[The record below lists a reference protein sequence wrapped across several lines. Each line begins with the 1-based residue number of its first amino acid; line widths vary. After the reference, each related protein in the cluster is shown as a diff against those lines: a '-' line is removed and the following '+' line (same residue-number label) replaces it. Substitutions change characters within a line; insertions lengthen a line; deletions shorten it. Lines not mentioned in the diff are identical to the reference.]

1 MGPSRS
7 RRVRFPGAAGALA
20 LALLLT
26 AGTVLGEEPVN
37 DAILERFEAMVRY
50 NLDNPHVLASR
61 VIDSLMVQL
70 EGKPVG
76 ERIAF
81 WAEVFLRDGRA
92 RYLFGLEEG
101 GYVSEGRLCDD
112 FRTDCVLFLYRTTE
126 LGRSTSAREAVQFAF
141 GTRFYGASVEEAIEP
156 DGRVRYDHAAHL
168 DHSEDILRSGIWG
181 RDVTA
186 TVGPLESD
194 PGNAR
199 FPADTLKFVRTDRIN
214 SRALQSGDLIFF
226 LLDEKQAKGAEYR
239 AQGTL
244 IHHIGIAVR
253 SGDQVDLI
261 HAARAPLAGIY
272 EGQKIERVP
281 LRTYLEKVD
290 SFKGILVSRIE
301 EF

>member
-1 MGPSRS
+1 MHASWGRQ
-7 RRVRFPGAAGALA
+7 VRIAAAGALA
-20 LALLLT
+20 VGLFVT
-26 AGTVLGEEPVN
+26 AGAVLGEEPVG
-37 DAILERFEAMVRY
+37 DAILERFESMVRY
-50 NLDNPHVLASR
+50 NLDNPHVLPSR
-61 VIDSLMVQL
+61 AIDSLMVQI

-81 WAEVFLRDGRA
+81 WAETFHRDGRA

-101 GYVSEGRLCDD
+101 GYVREGRLCDD

-141 GTRFYGASVEEAIEP
+141 GTRFYGASVEEAIDP

-168 DHSEDILRSGIWG
+168 DHSEDIVRSGIWG
-181 RDVTA
+181 RDVTSSI
-186 TVGPLESD
+186 GPVESD
-194 PGNAR
+194 PGNDR
-199 FPADTLKFVRTDRIN
+199 FPADTLKFVPVDRIDYG
-214 SRALQSGDLIFF
+214 ALADGDLIFF
-226 LLDEKQAKGAEYR
+226 LLDEKQPKGAEYR

-261 HAARAPLAGIY
+261 HAARAPLTGIY
-272 EGQKIERVP
+272 EGQKIERIP
-281 LRTYLEKVD
+281 LKAYLQRVD
-290 SFKGILVSRIE
+290 SFKGILVSRVE